1 MDDFHA
7 AKGRTALGVSRQRFV
22 PGIPKYMP
30 EESVLLGTRPVRPM
44 GFGAMQLPGP
54 GVFGPPKD
62 RGTALKVLRRAI
74 DAGVNHIDTAQ
85 FYGPDV
91 ANQLLREAFYPYP
104 DDLVIVSKVGAARD
118 EHGQWLGAQRPEQLR
133 AGVEANLES
142 LGLEQVPVVN
152 LRRHPES
159 DVSFTDQL
167 ESMES
172 MRREGLIGGIGL
184 SNVDLEEYR
193 TAQSLIEIACVQN
206 PYNLADTSGEDVFDA
221 TRADGIPYVPFFP
234 LGSAF
239 NSEKPVL
246 RAAAVEATARRLGA
260 TSAQVALAWLLQQA
274 PTVLLI
280 PGTSSLEHLEE
291 NLGAADLVLDQEALD
306 VLP

>member
-1 MDDFHA
+1 LSQL
-7 AKGRTALGVSRQRFV
+7 TIV
-22 PGIPKYMP
+22 PGIPKCMP
-30 EESVLLGTRPVRPM
+30 EKSGLLGGRHVRRM

-62 RGTALKVLRRAI
+62 RDTALKVLRRAI
-74 DAGVNHIDTAQ
+74 HSGVNHIDTAQ

-91 ANQLLREAFYPYP
+91 ANELLREALYPYP

-118 EHGQWLGAQRPEQLR
+118 DRGQWHGAQRPDQLR

-142 LGLEQVPVVN
+142 LGLQQIPVVN

-159 DVSFTDQL
+159 DVLFTDQL
-167 ESMES
+167 EAMDA
-172 MRREGLIGGIGL
+172 MRQEGLIGQIGL
-184 SNVDLEEYR
+184 SNVDLEQYR
-193 TAQSLIEIACVQN
+193 TAQSLIAVACVQN

-221 TRADGIPYVPFFP
+221 CRSDGIPFVPFFP

-239 NSEKPVL
+239 NPEKPVL
-246 RAAAVEATARRLGA
+246 RAAPVEATAHRLGA
-260 TSAQVALAWLLQQA
+260 TPAQVALAWLLQLA

>member
-1 MDDFHA
+1 M
-7 AKGRTALGVSRQRFV
+7 TV

-30 EESVLLGTRPVRPM
+30 KESVLLGGRPVRRM

-62 RGTALKVLRRAI
+62 RNTALKVLRRAI

-91 ANQLLREAFYPYP
+91 ANELLREALYPYP
-104 DDLVIVSKVGAARD
+104 DELVIVSKVGAERD
-118 EHGQWLGAQRPEQLR
+118 DKGQWLAAQRPEQLR
-133 AGVEANLES
+133 SGVEANLVS

-159 DVSFTDQL
+159 DVLLTEQL
-167 ESMES
+167 DAMEAL
-172 MRREGLIGGIGL
+172 RQEGLIGRIGL
-184 SNVDLEEYR
+184 SNVDLEQYR
-193 TAQSLIEIACVQN
+193 TAQSLIDIACVQN
-206 PYNLADTSGEDVFDA
+206 PYNLADTSGEDVFEA
-221 TRADGIPYVPFFP
+221 CRSDGVPFVPFFP

-239 NSEKPVL
+239 NPENPVL
-246 RAAAVEATARRLGA
+246 RAASVEATSHRLGA
-260 TSAQVALAWLLQQA
+260 TPAQVALAWLLQRA

-280 PGTSSLEHLEE
+280 PGTSSLPHLEE
-291 NLGAADLVLDQEALD
+291 NLAAADLVLDQEALEA
-306 VLP
+306 LP